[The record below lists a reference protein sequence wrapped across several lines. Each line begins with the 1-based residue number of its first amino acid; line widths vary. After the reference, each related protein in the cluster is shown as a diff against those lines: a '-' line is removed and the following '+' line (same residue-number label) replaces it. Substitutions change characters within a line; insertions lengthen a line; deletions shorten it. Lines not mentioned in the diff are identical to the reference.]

1 MVLSTIVRPLD
12 GGASGSKQGRY
23 AANWKGLQRPLTGR
37 QRVASL
43 APAGRLSRRLRDQQ
57 IRVLLTTAIAK
68 LEGR

>member
-1 MVLSTIVRPLD
+1 MVLSTIVRP
-12 GGASGSKQGRY
+12 
-23 AANWKGLQRPLTGR
+23 QRPLTGR
-37 QRVASL
+37 QRVACL